1 MLRKRVS
8 VEIRVRDPIDGEEE
22 SFRIQGEARRVNP
35 RKRSGYIED
44 ILGLM
49 QLNWKR
55 IQCKV

>member
-1 MLRKRVS
+1 MS